1 MMAAMR
7 PIRALLLDYSGV
19 FTTPPFTAFPA
30 LEQSKGLAPGAL
42 LELLWGNY
50 GDREGTHA
58 WHRLERGELTFA
70 EYWADMQARAK
81 TSFGDEFD
89 VSEMAMAMRD
99 NFAVHHV
106 MVTRVRQLRPSYKTA
121 LLTNNVK
128 EFGDGWR
135 GTIPVDDL
143 FDVVIDSSH
152 VGLRKPEQAYF
163 AHALDAVGAAA
174 DEAVF
179 LDDMLCNV
187 EGARDAG
194 LTAIHVTDV
203 GEAIAELDRL
213 LLARAG

>member
-30 LEQSKGLAPGAL
+30 LEEAKGLDAGAL
-42 LELLWGNY
+42 LELLWGDY
-50 GDREGTHA
+50 GDRAGTHA
-58 WHRLERGELTFA
+58 WHKLERGELTFA
-70 EYWADMQARAK
+70 EYWDDMSGRARA
-81 TSFGDEFD
+81 TFGDEFD
-89 VSEMAMAMRD
+89 VNEMASAMRE

-106 MVTRVRQLRPSYKTA
+106 MVTKVRQLKPGYRTA
-121 LLTNNVK
+121 LLTNNVR
-128 EFGDGWR
+128 EFGEGWR
-135 GTIPVDDL
+135 STIPVDEL

-152 VGLRKPEQAYF
+152 VGSRKPEPAYF
-163 AHALDAVGAAA
+163 AHALEAVGVGA

-194 LTAIHVTDV
+194 LTAIHVVDV
-203 GEAIAELDRL
+203 GNAIAELERVLADRP
-213 LLARAG
+213 G